1 MTQSPGLSGL
11 MDELYQMP
19 GHLIRRLQQVSSA
32 LFAEECGDLDLTSV
46 QFAALMAIRAN
57 PDVDATRLSTLIA
70 FDRSTIGDV
79 LERLEA
85 KGWVNRAPS
94 PTDKRIRLLRLT
106 PKGANLLQQAM
117 PAVRRVQE
125 RLVSP
130 LTPADRARIVDLLA
144 ELANLHSET
153 TLATVRTKGQP

>member
-1 MTQSPGLSGL
+1 

-32 LFAEECGDLDLTSV
+32 LFAEECADLDLTSV

-57 PDVDATRLSTLIA
+57 PNVDATRLSTLIA

-85 KGWVNRAPS
+85 KGWVKRVPS
-94 PTDKRIRLLRLT
+94 PTDKRVRLLRLS
-106 PKGANLLQQAM
+106 PEGSKLLRQAK
-117 PAVRRVQE
+117 PAVKRVQE
-125 RLVSP
+125 RLLSP
-130 LTPADRARIVDLLA
+130 LAPADRARIVDLLA
-144 ELANLHSET
+144 RLAKLHSET
-153 TLATVRTKGQP
+153 APAAQEALAEGGARRN

>member
-1 MTQSPGLSGL
+1 
-11 MDELYQMP
+11 MDEIYQMP

-46 QFAALMAIRAN
+46 QFAALMAIRAH
-57 PDVDATRLSTLIA
+57 PDVDTTRLSTLIA
-70 FDRSTIGDV
+70 FDRSTLGDV

-94 PTDKRIRLLRLT
+94 PIDKRVKLLRLSAA
-106 PKGANLLQQAM
+106 GSQLLRQAT

-125 RLVSP
+125 RLLSP
-130 LTPADRARIVDLLA
+130 LAPADRARIVELLA
-144 ELANLHSET
+144 RLASLHNET
-153 TLATVRTKGQP
+153 TQAPLRIDG

>member
-1 MTQSPGLSGL
+1 